1 MGAYGALRITRELRR
16 RGHVVNRKR
25 VARIMRERQIAG
37 TTRRKSRSLTRQ
49 GRSTAP
55 APDLVLR
62 DFTAPM
68 PGLKLVGDI
77 TCMPTAEGWL
87 YLATV
92 IDLCTREVVGWSMAD
107 HMRAQLVEDAIR
119 MAPAGEHT
127 AGNAIFHS
135 DRGAQYASRQFR
147 ATLTE
152 LDIRQS
158 VDRTGSCFDNATAE
172 SLFAALKAEIGTTV
186 WETRAQDRQDVFRW
200 IAQHYNRE
208 RLHSTIGYI
217 TPYEARTRYR
227 QRLGLSAWNG
237 SVGTEGVTSQ
247 HERSREGR
255 PERGLELGQGLRLTP
270 GAATSPPGPGHPLAG
285 RPGRGAVVRGPH
297 RGRSGATAG
306 STGFPDQGEWA
317 A

>member
-1 MGAYGALRITRELRR
+1 MIRFRFVDEHRNAHVVKRMCDVLGWDRSGYYTWHKNAEAREEKAGIEEELAHRIREIHTDSMGAYGALRITRELRR

-158 VDRTGSCFDNATAE
+158 VDRTGSCFDNEVFSAT
-172 SLFAALKAEIGTTV
+172 
-186 WETRAQDRQDVFRW
+186 
-200 IAQHYNRE
+200 
-208 RLHSTIGYI
+208 
-217 TPYEARTRYR
+217 
-227 QRLGLSAWNG
+227 
-237 SVGTEGVTSQ
+237 
-247 HERSREGR
+247 
-255 PERGLELGQGLRLTP
+255 
-270 GAATSPPGPGHPLAG
+270 
-285 RPGRGAVVRGPH
+285 
-297 RGRSGATAG
+297 
-306 STGFPDQGEWA
+306 
-317 A
+317 